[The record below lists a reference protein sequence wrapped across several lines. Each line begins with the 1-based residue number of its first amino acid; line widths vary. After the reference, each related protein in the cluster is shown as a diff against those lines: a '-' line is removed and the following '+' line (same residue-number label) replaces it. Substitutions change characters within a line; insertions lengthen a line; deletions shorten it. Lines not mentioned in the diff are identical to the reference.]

1 MTDSIELIT
10 ADGVAHDLDTCI
22 DRGIDDV
29 SGMFSVPSKRGGN
42 LVVPGE
48 HGELHV
54 VSKKYSA
61 NVLVLTL
68 WIRGVLPD
76 GSLPTEESGQTQFV
90 LNMRQL
96 LAWFVVDELVTL
108 RHTVDGE
115 ARQIVGEVIDDI
127 PPELDGYGRYRSG
140 KFKVALRC
148 ASPFWED
155 VEPVEQTVT
164 LATGGTATLTEFAG
178 ATAPVEDLLV
188 VFEQQNNP
196 RLMQDSSGVFVALD
210 RVITSGQTITVDT
223 TAFEVYGSV
232 GVAGGLYEDLSYG
245 GRGTSR
251 WFALMPEPGGG
262 APIVRLLH
270 TGGGSRSVTVTG
282 KRKYKIA

>member
-1 MTDSIELIT
+1 MTDLIELIT
-10 ADGVAHDLDTCI
+10 ADGAVHDLDTCI
-22 DRGIDDV
+22 DRGLDDV
-29 SGMFSVPSKRGGN
+29 AGMFTVPAKRGGN

-68 WIRGVLPD
+68 WVRGVLPD
-76 GSLPTEESGQTQFV
+76 GTLPDSAAGQQQFV
-90 LNMRQL
+90 LNLRTL
-96 LAWFVVDELVTL
+96 LGLFVTDEQVTL

-115 ARQIVGEVIDDI
+115 SRQIVGEVIDEI
-127 PPELDGYGRYRSG
+127 PPELDGFGRYRSA

-155 VEPVEQTVT
+155 VVERSQTIELVT
-164 LATGGTATLTEFAG
+164 DGEATLTEFAG
-178 ATAPVEDLLV
+178 LTAPTEDLVV
-188 VFEQQNNP
+188 VFGQQNNP
-196 RLMQDSSGVFVALD
+196 RLMQESSGIFVAVD

-223 TAFEVYGSV
+223 TEFEIYGSV
-232 GVAGGLYEDLSYG
+232 GVAGGLYEDLRYG

-262 APIVRLLH
+262 APVVSLQH
-270 TGGGSRSVTVTG
+270 TGGGSRSVTITG
-282 KRKYKIA
+282 KRKFKIA

>member
-1 MTDSIELIT
+1 VTELLEVIT
-10 ADGVAHDLDTCI
+10 ADDVAHDLDECI
-22 DRGIDDV
+22 RRGTSDL
-29 SGMFSVPSKRGGN
+29 SGIFSTPDKRGRN
-42 LVVPGE
+42 LVVAGE

-54 VSKKYSA
+54 VSKKYTS
-61 NVLVLTL
+61 NVIVLTL
-68 WIRGVLPD
+68 WVRGANPD
-76 GSLPTEESGQTQFV
+76 GSLPEEGQEQFV
-90 LNMRQL
+90 ENLREL
-96 LAWFVVDELVTL
+96 TSWFTVDELVTL
-108 RHTVDGE
+108 RYTIDGD
-115 ARQIVGEVIDDI
+115 AREIVGEVIASI
-127 PPELDGYGRYRSG
+127 EPKLDGFGRYRSASI
-140 KFKVALRC
+140 KIALNC
-148 ASPFWED
+148 ASPFWAD
-155 VEPVEQTVT
+155 VEPSEQTIT
-164 LATGGTATLTEFAG
+164 LSTNATATLTEFAG
-178 ATAPVEDLLV
+178 ATAPMEDLLV

-223 TAFEVYGSV
+223 SAFEVYGSV

>member
-1 MTDSIELIT
+1 MADFELIT
-10 ADGVAHDLDTCI
+10 ADGVTHDLDTCV
-22 DRGIDDV
+22 DRGMDDPT
-29 SGMFSVPSKRGGN
+29 GMFTVPSKRGGN
-42 LVVPGE
+42 LVVPNE

-68 WIRGVLPD
+68 WVRGVLPD
-76 GSLPTEESGQTQFV
+76 GTLPPEASGQAQFV
-90 LNMRQL
+90 QNLRAL
-96 LAWFVVDELVTL
+96 LALFTVDELVTL
-108 RHTVDGE
+108 RHTVDGQS
-115 ARQIVGEVIDDI
+115 RQIVGEVIDEI
-127 PPELDGYGRYRSG
+127 PPELDGYGRYRSA

-148 ASPFWED
+148 PSPFWED
-155 VEPVEQTVT
+155 VEPVSQTVT
-164 LATGGTATLTEFAG
+164 LATGGSATLTEFAG

-188 VFEQQNNP
+188 VFGQQNNP
-196 RLMQDSSGVFVALD
+196 RFMQDSSGVFVALN

-223 TAFEVYGSV
+223 AKFEVYGSV
-232 GVAGGLYEDLSYG
+232 GVAGGLYEDLEYG

-282 KRKYKIA
+282 KRKYKV